1 MSIKTPIYLKTG
13 SPKKSKKVKLRDVL
27 SADMIS
33 PPLGDFRH
41 RSHIGKSGESDTFGD
56 VSFLQG
62 QGDLLSTLSIPKES
76 DGRAP
81 PKPPR
86 LHLEESDNPAAETI
100 NPMPAMTKA
109 TDNQP
114 PIDQLSTIQHIPSV
128 SLQEVLPC
136 NSQTV
141 DENQQQNEHL
151 EDQQCPTETMEYES
165 SFSPSESMF
174 SFKVDLGPSILE
186 DILKVMDNHKS

>member
-1 MSIKTPIYLKTG
+1 MSVKTPIYLKTG
-13 SPKKSKKVKLRDVL
+13 SPKKSKVKLRDVL
-27 SADMIS
+27 TADMIS

-56 VSFLQG
+56 MSFLQG
-62 QGDLLSTLSIPKES
+62 QRDLLSTLSTSKES

-86 LHLEESDNPAAETI
+86 LHLEVSDDPAAASV
-100 NPMPAMTKA
+100 NLMPVTNK
-109 TDNQP
+109 TTYNQP
-114 PIDQLSTIQHIPSV
+114 PTAHSTTLQHIPSGA
-128 SLQEVLPC
+128 LQDVLPC
-136 NSQTV
+136 DSQTV
-141 DENQQQNEHL
+141 DENQQQNEDF
-151 EDQQCPTETMEYES
+151 EDQQCPAETTVYES
-165 SFSPSESMF
+165 LLGPSESMF

>member
-1 MSIKTPIYLKTG
+1 MSIKTPIFLKTG

-56 VSFLQG
+56 MSFLQD
-62 QGDLLSTLSIPKES
+62 QGDLLSTLSTSKDS
-76 DGRAP
+76 DSRAP

-86 LHLEESDNPAAETI
+86 LHLEESDDPVVETAS
-100 NPMPAMTKA
+100 PMPAITEA
-109 TDNQP
+109 PDNQP
-114 PIDQLSTIQHIPSV
+114 PIDQSATFQHIPPG
-128 SLQEVLPC
+128 SLQQVLLC
-136 NSQTV
+136 NSQRV
-141 DENQQQNEHL
+141 DEKQQQNEDF
-151 EDQQCPTETMEYES
+151 EDQRCPTETMLHES
-165 SFSPSESMF
+165 SFGPSESMF